1 MNPAAVYPV
10 PQSASETSALLFL
23 LILVA
28 VPVYL
33 LVYQPADRRGIWGP
47 SEMAGI
53 TVLFLLALPLA
64 ATMAG
69 ITLPLSL
76 WNLSVVTIV
85 QNAVLAG
92 LPAYVAIV
100 RYRLPLTALG
110 LRSTR
115 WIRWSVLG
123 ALAAAVV
130 VPLATT
136 SEYLAVYL
144 LGLIEGPAQAAAR
157 AAAEH
162 LDDPLQP
169 VMDSLSGIAPTAWL
183 LILLAVAVPI
193 GEEIF
198 FRGFVYGGLR
208 NRWGMIVA
216 TLGSATFFAAVHM
229 QIVHALPIFILGLA
243 LALLYERTRSLVPP
257 MVVHALNNVLAVVSI
272 WRGWGV

>member
-1 MNPAAVYPV
+1 MSPAAVYPV
-10 PQSASETSALLFL
+10 PQSTSETSALFFL
-23 LILVA
+23 LVLVV

-33 LVYQPADRRGIWGP
+33 LVFLPADRRGVWGP
-47 SEMAGI
+47 REMAAI
-53 TVLFLLALPLA
+53 TVLFLLTLPLA
-64 ATMAG
+64 AMMAG
-69 ITLPLSL
+69 ITMPLSL
-76 WNLSVVTIV
+76 WNLSVITIV
-85 QNAVLAG
+85 QNVALAG
-92 LPAYVAIV
+92 LPAYVTIV

-110 LRSTR
+110 LRGAR
-115 WIRWSVLG
+115 WVRWSVLG

-130 VPLATT
+130 VPLATA
-136 SEYLAVYL
+136 SEHLAVYL

-169 VMDSLSGIAPTAWL
+169 VMDSLSGIAPTVWF

-193 GEEIF
+193 GEEVF

-208 NRWGMIVA
+208 SRWGVIVA
-216 TLGSATFFAAVHM
+216 TLGSAAFFAAVHM

-243 LALLYERTRSLVPP
+243 LAALYERTRSLVPA
-257 MVVHALNNVLAVVSI
+257 MVVHALNNVLAVISI

>member
-1 MNPAAVYPV
+1 MSPAAVYPV
-10 PQSASETSALLFL
+10 PQSTSETSALFFL

-33 LVYQPADRRGIWGP
+33 LVYQPADRRGVWGL
-47 SEMAGI
+47 SEMVGI
-53 TVLFLLALPLA
+53 TVLFLLTLPLA
-64 ATMAG
+64 AMMAG
-69 ITLPLSL
+69 ITMPLSL
-76 WNLSVVTIV
+76 WNLSVITIV
-85 QNAVLAG
+85 QNVTLAG
-92 LPAYVAIV
+92 LPAYVTIV

-110 LRSTR
+110 LRGAR
-115 WIRWSVLG
+115 WVRWGVLG
-123 ALAAAVV
+123 VLAAAVM
-130 VPLATT
+130 VPLATA
-136 SEYLAVYL
+136 SEQLAVYL

-169 VMDSLSGIAPTAWL
+169 VMDSLSGIAPTVWF

-193 GEEIF
+193 GEEVF

-208 NRWGMIVA
+208 SRWGVIVA
-216 TLGSATFFAAVHM
+216 TLGSAAFFAAVHM

-243 LALLYERTRSLVPP
+243 LAALYERTRSLVPA
-257 MVVHALNNVLAVVSI
+257 MVVHALNNVLAVISI